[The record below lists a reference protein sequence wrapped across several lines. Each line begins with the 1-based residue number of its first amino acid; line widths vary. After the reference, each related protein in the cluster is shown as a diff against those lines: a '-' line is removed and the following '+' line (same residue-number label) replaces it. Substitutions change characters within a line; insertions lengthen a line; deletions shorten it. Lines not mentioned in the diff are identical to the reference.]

1 MRYDIWRI
9 HFHAWYTLWI
19 LWWFISD
26 LLICTFA
33 LSYIRYKE
41 SFSKSTRGWKER
53 LFSRNSSISVVGSEV
68 RSEVNAGIANISR
81 MMERFET
88 RENDRAG
95 RGSAADNLTSGSNT
109 EVRNQ
114 NTAGTPREILL
125 NDSNTQTSCDASS
138 TSRWAVKLLWQEH
151 LSSAS
156 QILKVSCESWC
167 CLVLFWFYNT
177 RPLRGKC

>member
-1 MRYDIWRI
+1 M
-9 HFHAWYTLWI
+9 
-19 LWWFISD
+19 
-26 LLICTFA
+26 
-33 LSYIRYKE
+33 SYIRYKE

-138 TSRWAVKLLWQEH
+138 TSR
-151 LSSAS
+151 
-156 QILKVSCESWC
+156 
-167 CLVLFWFYNT
+167 
-177 RPLRGKC
+177 